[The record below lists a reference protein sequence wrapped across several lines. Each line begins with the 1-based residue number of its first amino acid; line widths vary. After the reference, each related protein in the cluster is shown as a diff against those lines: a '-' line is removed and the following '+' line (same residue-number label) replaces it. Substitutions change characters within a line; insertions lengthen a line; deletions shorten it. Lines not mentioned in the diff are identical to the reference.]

1 MITSLLIGVCCVF
14 VLEFTIFLYGLKKSE
29 KTKNKI
35 EQELSASIIVAARN
49 EEASIRDCLESLT
62 KIEYPFRKLEI
73 IIVNDQ
79 STDRTESIIKEFV
92 ERDTRFRLVNAK
104 AGKGHL
110 IGKAN
115 ALSQAIDI
123 SNGEIILFTDA
134 DCIVPPSWV
143 KSTISHF
150 AKDVGIVGG
159 FTILKAENIFEGL
172 QSLDWVFLYSVASAA
187 ATLGF
192 PLTAV
197 GNNLA
202 VRRTAYDAVGGYS
215 KIPFSVTED
224 YLLTREILSKTGL
237 KMRFPLNKNT
247 VILSRACSTLKQL
260 YHQRKRWGI
269 GALDMVT
276 AGFFAF
282 GIPFA
287 FILILL
293 ISLLFTPLNLFLLVL
308 GIKLIMEIIFTGYSL
323 KRMGAIGYIKYF
335 IFFEIYLVI
344 YVLALPW
351 VALLNRKVLWKDRL
365 L

>member
-1 MITSLLIGVCCVF
+1 MITILLIVICCAFVIEFIVF
-14 VLEFTIFLYGLKKSE
+14 FYGLRKSE
-29 KTKNKI
+29 KINNI
-35 EQELSASIIVAARN
+35 EQESKVSIIVAARN
-49 EEASIRDCLESLT
+49 EEASIRNCLESLT
-62 KIEYPFRKLEI
+62 KIEYPFEKLEI

-92 ERDTRFRLVNAK
+92 ERDARFRLVNAQ

-134 DCIVPPSWV
+134 DCLVPPSWV
-143 KSTISHF
+143 KSTISYF

-159 FTILKAENIFEGL
+159 FTILEADKIFEGL

-215 KIPFSVTED
+215 NIPFSVTED
-224 YLLTREILSKTGL
+224 YLLTREILAKTGL
-237 KMRFPLNKNT
+237 KMRFPLNRNT
-247 VILSRACSTLKQL
+247 VILSKACSTLKQL

-282 GIPFA
+282 GIPYA
-287 FILILL
+287 FVLILL
-293 ISLLFTPLNLFLLVL
+293 TSIFFAPLNLMLLVL
-308 GIKLIMEIIFTGYSL
+308 GIKLITEIMFIGYSL